1 MSDEIDEVT
10 ITVEE
15 NVIQLIVGDRV
26 IASESGPATQI
37 VESVVRILAAV
48 AAGQTTIVDNGGGTA
63 TVTFRDVNDTKDRVV
78 AEMTGSEHVSL
89 TLDGDQ

>member
-15 NVIQLIVGDRV
+15 NVIQLVVGDRV

-37 VESVVRILAAV
+37 VESSGPTTLTVGAVSDGQYLRRVGSTIVGAAV
-48 AAGQTTIVDNGGGTA
+48 SGGG
-63 TVTFRDVNDTKDRVV
+63 
-78 AEMTGSEHVSL
+78 GSSNSY
-89 TLDGDQ
+89 TPSGW